1 MTPVMTPPEPPA
13 ALTPLIAGLGAV
25 TGYGWGIGPLREG
38 LAAGKTSA
46 ELTEVDG
53 VRTIAALV
61 PDRDAEPGDPNER
74 YEQAVDAAV
83 DEALAEATG
92 HGWQPG
98 PVVGLIFCTGIADIR
113 TVRDNFFS
121 GTRPRPSL
129 FPRLLHTSMGALLAR
144 RHGWNGPNLVLNAAC
159 SSGNAALQTAELW
172 LRAGVATD
180 VVVVGAEFCLIDEI
194 ITGFRRMRVLLG
206 EDRTLA
212 DCRPFQE
219 GSRGFFLGE
228 GAVASVV
235 TGRADGGRATLLGA
249 ATSNDAFHLVA
260 AEPEGRE
267 LQRCMVEALAA
278 AGAEP
283 ADVAV
288 VKAHGSG
295 TALNDGAEAALADRL
310 FPPATRV
317 CSYKPLLGHCM
328 AAAALVELAG
338 LLAGYEIGRLPER
351 VTDDPAHPRLSDGQA
366 PPPGLALCAS
376 VGLGGTNTAV
386 VLDIAA
392 PGGADRRAGAAA
404 VETVPGADGSADRS
418 AIVSADR
425 SAMDT
430 ADRSAID
437 PAVGAPT

>member
-1 MTPVMTPPEPPA
+1 MTVR
-13 ALTPLIAGLGAV
+13 IAGLGAV
-25 TGYGWGIGPLREG
+25 TGYGWGVGALREG
-38 LAAGKTSA
+38 LAARKTSA
-46 ELTEVDG
+46 EPTEVDG

-61 PDRDAEPGDPNER
+61 PDRDAEPGDPDLR

-83 DEALAEATG
+83 DEALAEATSR
-92 HGWQPG
+92 GWEPG

-129 FPRLLHTSMGALLAR
+129 FPRLLHTSMGSLLAR
-144 RHGWNGPNLVLNAAC
+144 RHDWNGPNLVLNAAC

-172 LRAGVATD
+172 LRSGIATD
-180 VVVVGAEFCLIDEI
+180 VIVAGAEFCLIDEI
-194 ITGFRRMRVLLG
+194 VTGFRRMRVLLG

-228 GAVASVV
+228 GAVATVV
-235 TGRADGGRATLLGA
+235 TDRADGGRATLLGA
-249 ATSNDAFHLVA
+249 ATTHDAFHLVA

-267 LQRCMVEALAA
+267 LERCIVEALAA
-278 AGAEP
+278 AAVDP

-295 TALNDGAEAALADRL
+295 TVLNDGVEAALADRL

-338 LLAGYEIGRLPER
+338 MLAGYEVGHLPDR
-351 VTDDPAHPRLSDGQA
+351 VTDDPAHARLSDGEA
-366 PPPGLALCAS
+366 PPPGRTVCAS
-376 VGLGGTNTAV
+376 VGLGGTNTAI
-386 VLDIAA
+386 VLDIDAAA
-392 PGGADRRAGAAA
+392 PRPHADRTAASTDPAGGPAATA
-404 VETVPGADGSADRS
+404 PTVRTSIDRSANDPADRS
-418 AIVSADR
+418 AN
-425 SAMDT
+425 
-430 ADRSAID
+430 D

>member
-1 MTPVMTPPEPPA
+1 MTTR
-13 ALTPLIAGLGAV
+13 IAGLGAV
-25 TGYGWGIGPLREG
+25 TGYGWGVGALREG
-38 LAAGKTSA
+38 LAAQKTSA

-53 VRTIAALV
+53 VRTLAALV
-61 PDRDAEPGDPNER
+61 PDRGVEPGDPNLR
-74 YEQAVDAAV
+74 YEEAVDAAV
-83 DEALAEATG
+83 DEALAEAAA
-92 HGWQPG
+92 HGWRPG
-98 PVVGLIFCTGIADIR
+98 PVVGLVFCTGIADIR

-129 FPRLLHTSMGALLAR
+129 FPRLLHTSMGSLLAR
-144 RHGWNGPNLVLNAAC
+144 RHGWTGPNLVLNAAC
-159 SSGNAALQTAELW
+159 SSGNAALQMADLW
-172 LRAGVATD
+172 LRTGVATD
-180 VVVVGAEFCLIDEI
+180 VVVVAAEFCLIDEI

-206 EDRTLA
+206 EDRSLA

-228 GAVASVV
+228 GAVATVV
-235 TGRADGGRATLLGA
+235 TDRADGGRATLLGA
-249 ATSNDAFHLVA
+249 ATTNDAFHLVA

-267 LQRCMVEALAA
+267 LQRCVTDALSA

-283 ADVAV
+283 AEVAV

-295 TALNDGAEAALADRL
+295 TVLNDGVEAALLDRL

-338 LLAGYEIGRLPER
+338 LLAGYEVGALPRR
-351 VTDDPAHPRLSDGQA
+351 VTGDPAHPRLSDGEA

-376 VGLGGTNTAV
+376 VGLGGTNTAI
-386 VLDIAA
+386 VLDVAA
-392 PGGADRRAGAAA
+392 PAGPRRDPAPDP
-404 VETVPGADGSADRS
+404 ESDHDPADRS
-418 AIVSADR
+418 ATDPDPADR
-425 SAMDT
+425 SAT
-430 ADRSAID
+430 D